1 MKGSKHG
8 VLQQKNWIKRPYF
21 HRAVEMKQPHTMTE
35 PIKTYAACLLGNT
48 SLYHEENVLLTRYP
62 YWSVE
67 EMSSALYMKTIQK
80 L

>member
-1 MKGSKHG
+1 MIQAWSPSAEKLDKKA
-8 VLQQKNWIKRPYF
+8 VFPPY
-21 HRAVEMKQPHTMTE
+21 VEMKQSHTMTE

-67 EMSSALYMKTIQK
+67 EMSAIFLHETRQK